1 VQGAR
6 SSALIAAW
14 RSVVTDSTSE
24 SFNATTATP
33 RQVTDAVLTAL
44 LNSASLAKAAARQVP
59 THVLTS
65 VEMAMLSTGLT
76 AATATLGIS
85 LEPQGALLIA
95 KLSLTTCATEALR
108 RLLTSAGQPPPY
120 KLSSHA
126 AAIL

>member
-1 VQGAR
+1 M
-6 SSALIAAW
+6 
-14 RSVVTDSTSE
+14 
-24 SFNATTATP
+24 TATP

-44 LNSASLAKAAARQVP
+44 LNSASLAKAAARQAP

-85 LEPQGALLIA
+85 LEPQAALLIA
-95 KLSLTTCATEALR
+95 KLSLTTCAMEALR
-108 RLLTSAGQPPPY
+108 RLLTSAGQLPPK

-126 AAIL
+126 AAVL